1 MSTPRKHPFGVGLFC
16 VMCMFFFSQGITA
29 IYPIQELLTS
39 VFPNVSQVAMTYAS
53 TIVTIVSLISLVVLG
68 SIVGKKLSYKAAAI
82 IGFAFYGVG
91 GALPFFFPNFTMILI
106 GRAILGL
113 GTGALQM
120 LGAPMLTAL
129 VEDDEKRSK
138 YTGICT
144 FICYIGSCAVALL
157 SGLLAT
163 IDWKLSFL
171 MHAVALIGIL
181 AVILG
186 MDEPDF
192 SSASEEAEDSA
203 KSESVLTTAKKIP
216 GVVWVMLIG
225 NGLISMLCMQVDLSS
240 SYVLADMGASLET
253 ISVSVS
259 LAYVGY
265 ASGGLLYMPL
275 RKLLGKFTLAGAA
288 AVAIIGQVIC
298 YFATSPVLFIIGGM
312 ISSAGYTVSFTTVMY
327 EITVVSDKSA
337 VTLVNSVL
345 MFCMSFCAFFSSPFY
360 GFAISVTGDPI
371 RGQFIPAI
379 ICLAVIMIVF
389 CFARVDKIPQKKS

>member
-1 MSTPRKHPFGVGLFC
+1 MSKPRKHSMAAGMFC
-16 VMCMFFFSQGITA
+16 IMSMFFFSQGVTA

-39 VFPNVSQVAMTYAS
+39 VFPDVSQVTMTYAS

-68 SIVGKKLSYKAAAI
+68 TVLGKKLSYKAAAI
-82 IGFAFYGVG
+82 IGFAFYGCG
-91 GALPFFFPNFTMILI
+91 GALPFFFPNFTMILV

-113 GTGALQM
+113 GTGALQT
-120 LGAPMLTAL
+120 LGAPLLTAL
-129 VEDDEKRSK
+129 IEDDEKRAK

-144 FICYIGSCAVALL
+144 FICYMGSCAVALL

-163 IDWKLSFL
+163 VDWKLSFL
-171 MHAVALIGIL
+171 MHAIALIGIL

-192 SSASEEAEDSA
+192 SAKSESGEETV

-216 GVVWVMLIG
+216 GVVWAMLIC
-225 NGLISMLCMQVDLSS
+225 NGLVSMLCMQVDLSS
-240 SYVLADMGASLET
+240 SYVLSDMGASLGT

-275 RKLLGKFTLAGAA
+275 RKILGKFTLAGAA
-288 AVAIIGQVIC
+288 GVAIIGQLIC
-298 YFATSPVLFIIGGM
+298 YFAGAPVLFIIGSM

-360 GFAISVTGDPI
+360 GFAISVTGDAI
-371 RGQFIPAI
+371 RGQFVLAILGLAI
-379 ICLAVIMIVF
+379 IMLIF
-389 CFARVDKIPQKKS
+389 CFARTDKITQKN